1 MQPVFQSLS
10 VSNFLTL
17 FFAILLERKVLL
29 FSYNNSLLTIA
40 AQTLTGLMYPFKWEY
55 VYIPLLPHIL
65 SECVEAPTPFIM
77 GINQQYRDHVADV
90 QEVRTHRAIVFVG
103 Q

>member
-1 MQPVFQSLS
+1 MQPVFQCLS
-10 VSNFLTL
+10 VSNILLL

-29 FSYNNSLLTIA
+29 FSYNNALLTTA

-65 SECVEAPTPFIM
+65 SECVQAPTPFIM
-77 GINQQYRDHVADV
+77 GINQQYRDHISDLE
-90 QEVRTHRAIVFVG
+90 EVCQPSLYLVDTE
-103 Q
+103 